1 MRSSKSALGTAFAV
15 ALVVTILACGKQEK
29 ALDAAQPATTPVAG
43 VTVSDLTSFQ
53 TENGIGPITEE
64 ITLGPINEEQAEH
77 GKAVF
82 ETKCSACHKMKER
95 YVGPALGEV
104 TVRRKPAFIMN
115 QILNPQEMYTRH
127 PVVKQLLAEFLT
139 QMPNQGLT
147 QEEALAVLEYLRT
160 QEPGAAS
167 QD

>member
-1 MRSSKSALGTAFAV
+1 MSSPKSTFGTLFAV
-15 ALVVTILACGKQEK
+15 ALVVTTLACGKREK
-29 ALDAAQPATTPVAG
+29 GPGATQPATTPAG
-43 VTVSDLTSFQ
+43 ATGSDLTPFQ
-53 TENGIGPITEE
+53 AENGIGPITEE
-64 ITLGPINEEQAEH
+64 FTLGPINTEQAEH
-77 GKAVF
+77 GRKVF

-127 PVVKQLLAEFLT
+127 PVIKQLLAEFLT

-147 QEEALAVLEYLRT
+147 QDEARAVLEYLRT
-160 QEPGAAS
+160 QAPGATS
-167 QD
+167 GD